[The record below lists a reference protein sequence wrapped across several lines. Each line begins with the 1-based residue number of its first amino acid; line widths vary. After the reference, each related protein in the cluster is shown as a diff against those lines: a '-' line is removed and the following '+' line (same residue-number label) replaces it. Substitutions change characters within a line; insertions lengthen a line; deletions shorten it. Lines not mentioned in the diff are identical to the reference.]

1 MFYNIKRL
9 SFSFHDVKFFVV
21 PLANSVRTISRH
33 AQNGHVGPDGPTF
46 HYMCALNYVKVS
58 DA

>member
-9 SFSFHDVKFFVV
+9 SFSFHDVNFFAN
-21 PLANSVRTISRH
+21 PLANSVRTISR
-33 AQNGHVGPDGPTF
+33 QGQTNHVAPDGRSF
-46 HYMCALNYVKVS
+46 HYTLALNYVKVF